1 MRATADPDRE
11 TFPDIADEIGE
22 DPARFLDN
30 PLVVPGESSPMLLAK
45 ARIRGIADT
54 DTIEAWIDVETSL
67 DRGPRKKV
75 IAMLNQRRAHLRDQA
90 DVDTGADSTEV
101 TG

>member
-11 TFPDIADEIGE
+11 TFPEVADEIGE

-45 ARIRGIADT
+45 ARIKGIADT
-54 DTIEAWIDVETSL
+54 DTIEAWIDVETRL

-75 IAMLNQRRAHLRDQA
+75 IALLNQRRAQLEETDQTDA
-90 DVDTGADSTEV
+90 TATEV
-101 TG
+101 PA